1 MWLSA
6 SAHAAERARHADE
19 RSCEDSDVSGTDAT
33 PERFKKRW
41 WRGQVTSSAGYSIR
55 LQGRNTLVY
64 RDADGEINV
73 FFEPMA
79 GSGIT
84 AAVSAASIEETP
96 NRSRVEVMGNIARAF
111 QYAGWT
117 LIPD

>member
-1 MWLSA
+1 M
-6 SAHAAERARHADE
+6 
-19 RSCEDSDVSGTDAT
+19 V
-33 PERFKKRW
+33 
-41 WRGQVTSSAGYSIR
+41 VSSAGYSIR

-64 RDADGEINV
+64 RDADGEIDV

-84 AAVSAASIEETP
+84 VAVSAASIAETP
-96 NRSRVEVMGNIARAF
+96 SRSRAEVMDNIARAF
-111 QYAGWT
+111 LYAGWT